1 MFLTTTDKQNTAIQ
15 INSWINSC
23 ESNMNSAKSTF
34 ETIKNWLSTSVE
46 NPDYSED
53 DRQEVIS
60 RLVELK
66 NLAISLTE

>member
-34 ETIKNWLSTSVE
+34 ETIKNWLATSVD
-46 NPDYSED
+46 NPDYSEE
-53 DRQEVIS
+53 DRQEVVA
-60 RLVELK
+60 RLGELK